1 MRHTRFSRRF
11 QRQTTWVV
19 LVAWIWALGA
29 GAANACVLQ
38 TYDGL
43 HEVGATSVSTRSV
56 SDQDATADTAE
67 PPDEDHCAG
76 HDGDHHDHLGD
87 GRNSGCHRF
96 CHDASSSLTK
106 SSTADSS
113 ASAPALM
120 STLPWSAW
128 MPVERLNSAGV
139 LPSIDHADSQ
149 GPPLV
154 NRFLRL
160 TI

>member
-1 MRHTRFSRRF
+1 MLHTHFSRRF

-43 HEVGATSVSTRSV
+43 REVGATSVSTWSA
-56 SDQDATADTAE
+56 SDPNATANTE
-67 PPDEDHCAG
+67 PADEDHCAE
-76 HDGDHHDHLGD
+76 HDGDHHDHSVD
-87 GRNSGCHRF
+87 GTNSSCHRF
-96 CHDASSSLTK
+96 CQDASSSLTK
-106 SSTADSS
+106 SSAAVSS
-113 ASAPALM
+113 VAAPALM
-120 STLPWSAW
+120 TTLSWNTW
-128 MPVERLNSAGV
+128 MPAERLNSAGL
-139 LPSIDHADSQ
+139 LPPTDHADSQ
-149 GPPLV
+149 GPPPV